1 MKRILLDQIG
11 NLQKVCCIQYRG
23 VLIKPL
29 QSGYRRTV
37 EGFFVNDHHDTLQSN
52 IWQSYTIVLS
62 DHLWKI
68 WRYQRGNQKPTICQV
83 SYVRKCLRKIHLVIV
98 ALYLY
103 VFSLS
108 QMWPL
113 NTGLTVYVTA
123 RFLGQVKRYFNKVAD
138 LNLFYVLNP
147 PLIVKCNVSLQTM
160 SWN

>member
-1 MKRILLDQIG
+1 MRKLYPNSLFFPLVWLDQCKGNNSYRTGMKRILLDQIG

-103 VFSLS
+103 VSFRL
-108 QMWPL
+108 
-113 NTGLTVYVTA
+113 
-123 RFLGQVKRYFNKVAD
+123 
-138 LNLFYVLNP
+138 
-147 PLIVKCNVSLQTM
+147 VSWHCLQTYITFHYEGRIKHIEQV
-160 SWN
+160 